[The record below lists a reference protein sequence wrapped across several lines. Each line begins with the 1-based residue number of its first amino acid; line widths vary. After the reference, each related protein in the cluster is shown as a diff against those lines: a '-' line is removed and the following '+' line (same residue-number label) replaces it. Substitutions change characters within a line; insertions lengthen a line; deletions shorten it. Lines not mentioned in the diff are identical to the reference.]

1 MISQTTKKIYIIGT
15 NPLDI
20 SDCTLY
26 ALKKIKDSNLII
38 IPKKFKKNFI
48 NTIKLHHHHIIYEE
62 DLSITN
68 GKKLWKKISKLLS
81 LYEVITHLVD
91 GDPYIDGLG
100 YQEFLFFN
108 NHKFDCEIIPGVVKV
123 VDCLNLNSDLLTDR
137 DRNSSVTFV
146 KQFNKRRVANL
157 FYNFYF
163 EKLLIFLKH
172 EKEYDEMNE
181 ILLGSNKKNKF
192 TIRFPIKNKL
202 KKLNLNYKQKGL
214 KNLNFPT
221 YIIIDNGEKT

>member
-1 MISQTTKKIYIIGT
+1 MEKYQLFS
-15 NPLDI
+15 
-20 SDCTLY
+20 S
-26 ALKKIKDSNLII
+26 
-38 IPKKFKKNFI
+38 
-48 NTIKLHHHHIIYEE
+48 
-62 DLSITN
+62 
-68 GKKLWKKISKLLS
+68 
-81 LYEVITHLVD
+81 YEVITHLVD

-108 NHKFDCEIIPGVVKV
+108 DQKLDCEIIPGVIKI

-137 DRNSSVTFV
+137 DKNSSVTFV

-172 EKEYDEMNE
+172 EKEYNEMNE

-192 TIRFPIKNKL
+192 TIRLPIKNKL
-202 KKLNLNYKQKGL
+202 KKINLNLKK
-214 KNLNFPT
+214 KA
-221 YIIIDNGEKT
+221 